1 MVVREEDG
9 LVIWWGERVK
19 ERLRERCLMDRR
31 DEAMVV
37 RVFQGWE
44 RLGVWVWGV
53 GGGGKLYLPIL
64 VRRLRC
70 PIRRFLARGKVR
82 RDGG

>member
-9 LVIWWGERVK
+9 LVIWWGEGVK

-53 GGGGKLYLPIL
+53 GVGVSCTYP
-64 VRRLRC
+64 
-70 PIRRFLARGKVR
+70 FLFV
-82 RDGG
+82 DCQV